1 MNSLITLFI
10 ICLIY
15 YTINK
20 YYSEKLIDYHNYFYI
35 FIGVYLLLVYMFS
48 YETQF
53 MYNLF
58 KNIHDTTRQPL
69 YSFNASKSN
78 ADFFNTQNPN
88 HNIKNHISQNQGQ
101 RCAQCNNYLMQG
113 DSLLKYKIPLKN
125 GGQNNISN
133 LMIVCP
139 TCFNF

>member
-1 MNSLITLFI
+1 MKILILG
-10 ICLIY
+10 
-15 YTINK
+15 
-20 YYSEKLIDYHNYFYI
+20 YSNI
-35 FIGVYLLLVYMFS
+35 FKRRILNFLL
-48 YETQF
+48 
-53 MYNLF
+53 
-58 KNIHDTTRQPL
+58 KNDIK
-69 YSFNASKSN
+69 FCIASKSSAQKEKKAFAWYRSYSYALNHSN
-78 ADFFNTQNPN
+78 ADFFYQQNPN

-113 DSLLKYKIPLKN
+113 DSLLKYKIPLQN

>member
-20 YYSEKLIDYHNYFYI
+20 YYPEKLIDYHNYFYI
-35 FIGVYLLLVYMFS
+35 FIGFYLLLVYLFS

-58 KNIHDTTRQPL
+58 KNIHDTTKQPL
-69 YSFNASKSN
+69 YSFNASQSN

-88 HNIKNHISQNQGQ
+88 YDIKNHISQNQGQ
-101 RCAQCNNYLMQG
+101 RCALCSNYLIQG
-113 DSLLKYKIPLKN
+113 DSLLKYKIPLQN

>member
-20 YYSEKLIDYHNYFYI
+20 YYPEKLIDYHNYFYI
-35 FIGVYLLLVYMFS
+35 FIGVYLLLVYLFS

-58 KNIHDTTRQPL
+58 KNIHDTTKQPL
-69 YSFNASKSN
+69 YSFNASQSN

-101 RCAQCNNYLMQG
+101 RCASCNNYLMQG
-113 DSLLKYKIPLKN
+113 DSLLKYKIPLQN